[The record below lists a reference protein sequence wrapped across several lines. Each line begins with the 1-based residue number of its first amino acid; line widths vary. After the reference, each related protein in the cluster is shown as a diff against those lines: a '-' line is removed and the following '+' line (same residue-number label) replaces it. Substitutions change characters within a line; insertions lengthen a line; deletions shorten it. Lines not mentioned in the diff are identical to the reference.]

1 MAEGVRIGVDVG
13 GTFTDV
19 VAWDPAGRMESCK
32 VPTTPAN
39 PAEGVLNGIA
49 ALAPKTGPWAT
60 LAHGTTMVTNAIVE
74 HRGAPVGFITTRGF
88 RDVLEI
94 GRMSRLHLY
103 RLDLPA
109 KAEPLVPRRLRREV
123 TERVASDGT
132 VLTRLHLEELGAIVE
147 DFKREGIE
155 SVAVCLLHAYA
166 ASGHEQ
172 ALRLALE
179 AHFPYVSVSSEINAE
194 FREYE
199 RGCTTVLNAS
209 VMPLAARYLDDLAR
223 RTGGKPLHLLHSAG
237 GMMSVEAA
245 KARPLSMAM
254 SGPAG
259 GVAAAAHTARALGLA
274 RALAFDMGG
283 TTTDVCLV
291 ADGVPETAG
300 QRKLGD
306 YPVRLPMLAV
316 ESIGAGGGSIARA
329 EAGAFKVGPR
339 SAGAVPGP
347 ACYGLGGTEPTVT
360 DANLVL
366 GRLNPHRVYGRS
378 IRLD

>member
-19 VAWDPAGRMESCK
+19 VAWDPAGKMESCK

-39 PAEGVLNGIA
+39 PADGVLNGIA

-123 TERVASDGT
+123 TERVAPDGT
-132 VLTRLHLEELGAIVE
+132 VLTRLHLEEISSIVE

-166 ASGHEQ
+166 APDHER
-172 ALRLALE
+172 ALSLALE
-179 AHFPYVSVSSEINAE
+179 GHFPYVSVSSEINAE

-209 VMPLAARYLDDLAR
+209 VMPLAATTSGTRCFRAR
-223 RTGGKPLHLLHSAG
+223 VGKDRH
-237 GMMSVEAA
+237 
-245 KARPLSMAM
+245 
-254 SGPAG
+254 
-259 GVAAAAHTARALGLA
+259 
-274 RALAFDMGG
+274 
-283 TTTDVCLV
+283 
-291 ADGVPETAG
+291 
-300 QRKLGD
+300 
-306 YPVRLPMLAV
+306 AV
-316 ESIGAGGGSIARA
+316 SRRG
-329 EAGAFKVGPR
+329 
-339 SAGAVPGP
+339 
-347 ACYGLGGTEPTVT
+347 
-360 DANLVL
+360 
-366 GRLNPHRVYGRS
+366 
-378 IRLD
+378 